1 MTLFHYIYTGYTKLS
16 DSTLK
21 LGTVLVVLYHHLPA
35 KLPQSAY
42 TMKNYVSAAA
52 LTALLFSFQLT
63 FGQSTSEKVDKRTQ
77 KLQERKARADSL
89 LQKAG
94 ITAPSL
100 GAGATVGGKAV
111 KPGDAVGFFSETLPD
126 LGLKI
131 KEYRKAEKAKR
142 KKKKKFHTD
151 YEGLSIVRMTSSTG
165 SGDRITQ
172 IEFHV
177 LKENRVPRLY
187 DGLDVFWYDS
197 RNRIISKAV
206 IKDKESALILHG
218 PYKRYVSG
226 NLVEEGH
233 YYVGTKDGRWETYDA
248 NYRLLDKTKWSR
260 GFPAE
265 SIISYYD
272 SAHTKVLEVIPIHYG
287 KRKGDYLKFYDG
299 GQLMVKGQYDNDL
312 PIGTWN
318 EYYQY
323 KRQRRK
329 ITRYPR
335 YWYEDGDGILI
346 SEWDEKGKLIYERPK
361 DQTPAEESEN

>member
-1 MTLFHYIYTGYTKLS
+1 M
-16 DSTLK
+16 
-21 LGTVLVVLYHHLPA
+21 
-35 KLPQSAY
+35 
-42 TMKNYVSAAA
+42 
-52 LTALLFSFQLT
+52 
-63 FGQSTSEKVDKRTQ
+63 
-77 KLQERKARADSL
+77 
-89 LQKAG
+89 
-94 ITAPSL
+94 
-100 GAGATVGGKAV
+100 
-111 KPGDAVGFFSETLPD
+111 PD

-151 YEGLSIVRMTSSTG
+151 YEGLSILRMTSSTG

-177 LKENRVPRLY
+177 LKETRPPRQY
-187 DGLDVFWYDS
+187 DGVDVFWYDS
-197 RNRIISKAV
+197 RNRIISKAA

-218 PYKRYVSG
+218 PYKRYASG
-226 NLVEEGH
+226 ALVEEGN

-265 SIISYYD
+265 SVVSYYD

-287 KRKGDYLKFYDG
+287 KRKGDYLKYYDG

-323 KRQRRK
+323 RRQRK
-329 ITRYPR
+329 KVTRYPR
-335 YWYEDGDGILI
+335 YWYEDGEGILI
-346 SEWDEKGKLIYERPK
+346 SEWDDKGKLIYERPK
-361 DQTPAEESEN
+361 DQIPAEESEN

>member
-1 MTLFHYIYTGYTKLS
+1 ME
-16 DSTLK
+16 
-21 LGTVLVVLYHHLPA
+21 VEYHHLKE
-35 KLPQSAY
+35 KLQQLAY
-42 TMKNYVSAAA
+42 TMKNHFPAAVFA
-52 LTALLFSFQLT
+52 TLLFSFQLSH
-63 FGQSTSEKVDKRTQ
+63 GQSTSEKIDKRTQ
-77 KLQERKARADSL
+77 KLQERKAKADSL

-94 ITAPSL
+94 LSTAAPSV
-100 GAGATVGGKAV
+100 GATVGGKAV
-111 KPGDAVGFFSETLPD
+111 KPADAVGFFTETIPD

-177 LKENRVPRLY
+177 LKETRPPRQY
-187 DGLDVFWYDS
+187 DGVDVFWYDS
-197 RNRIISKAV
+197 RNRIISKAA

-218 PYKRYVSG
+218 PYKRYASG
-226 NLVEEGH
+226 ALVEEGN
-233 YYVGTKDGRWETYDA
+233 YYTGTKDGRWETYDA

-272 SAHTKVLEVIPIHYG
+272 SARTKVLEVIPIHYG
-287 KRKGDYLKFYDG
+287 KRKGDYLKYYDG

-323 KRQRRK
+323 RRQRK
-329 ITRYPR
+329 KVTRYPR
-335 YWYEDGDGILI
+335 YWYEDGEGILI
-346 SEWDEKGKLIYERPK
+346 SEWDDKGKLIYERPK
-361 DQTPAEESEN
+361 DQIPAEESEN